1 VTVQQA
7 LALWNDALVARRS
20 EQFAERLRS
29 LGKTTSEQV
38 EAAFPLTLSRDPS
51 EAERNEL
58 VAYADTH
65 GLENLCRVLFN
76 LNEFVFVN

>member
-7 LALWNDALVARRS
+7 LALWNDAIVARRS

-29 LGKTTSEQV
+29 LGKTTTEQV
-38 EAAFPLTLSRDPS
+38 EAAMQLALGRGPN
-51 EAERNEL
+51 EAEKDEL
-58 VAYADTH
+58 VAYTEQH